1 MITPGDLLAL
11 QIDKPAA
18 GGRMIART
26 GGHVVLVSGGIPGE
40 RVTARVERVGK
51 GVVYAAVVG
60 IESPS
65 PDRREP
71 PGDPTCGGCLYA
83 HIAYERQLTLKA
95 AVIADALGR
104 IGRIRWAPPIVVAA
118 SGEHGYRMRARLHI
132 RNGHIGFFREGTH
145 VVCAA
150 RQTRQLLAET
160 CDILDRLAS
169 GLASVSNTVR
179 AEVEVSEN
187 IDASDRAVHLH
198 LDPPVDPAAI
208 KGAVAPDGLT
218 GLSITAAGSTGAP
231 LMLTGDP
238 CVTDVLTV
246 EGREFTLR
254 RHVLAFFQGNRFLLS
269 RLVEHV
275 IRAVGTDGDVVDLY
289 AGVGLFA
296 LGVAGVHGV
305 RVTAVEGDPLSAS
318 DLRANASPFGDAVR
332 TVHEPVE
339 SFTARRHRPPAAVIV
354 DPPRTGMSKEALAGA
369 VALSARQVVYVSC
382 DVATLARDARVFV
395 DAGYRVERID
405 GFDLF
410 PNTPHVETIA
420 VFVREDL
427 SP

>member
-1 MITPGDLLAL
+1 VITPGDLLAL

-26 GGHVVLVSGGIPGE
+26 GGRVVLVAGGIPGE

-51 GVVYAAVVG
+51 GVVYAAVAG
-60 IESPS
+60 IESAS
-65 PDRREP
+65 PDRRQP
-71 PGDPTCGGCLYA
+71 TGDPACGGCLYA
-83 HIAYERQLTLKA
+83 DIAYERQLTLKA
-95 AVIADALGR
+95 AVIADAMGR
-104 IGRIRWAPPIVVAA
+104 IGRIRWAPPIVVAP
-118 SGEHGYRMRARLHI
+118 SGEHDYRMRARLHI

-145 VVCAA
+145 AVCAA

-169 GLASVSNTVR
+169 GVVSVSPAVR

-187 IDASDRAVHLH
+187 IEASDRAVHLH
-198 LDPPVDPAAI
+198 LDPPVDPAAL
-208 KGAVAPDGLT
+208 KGAIAPDGLT
-218 GLSITAAGSTGAP
+218 GLSITAAGSTAAP
-231 LMLTGDP
+231 IIVAGDP
-238 CVTDVLTV
+238 YVTDVLTV
-246 EGREFTLR
+246 EGREMALR

-275 IRAVGTDGDVVDLY
+275 IRAVDTDGEVVDLY

-296 LGVAGVHGV
+296 VGVAAARGA
-305 RVTAVEGDPLSAS
+305 RVTAVEGDPASAS
-318 DLRANASPFGDAVR
+318 DLRANAAPFADAIHV
-332 TVHEPVE
+332 VHEPVE
-339 SFTARRHRPPAAVIV
+339 TFTVRHHRSPSVVIV
-354 DPPRTGMSKEALAGA
+354 DPPRTGMSRAARARA
-369 VALSARQVVYVSC
+369 VALSARRVVYVSC